1 MEKLL
6 RFAGWSRVRLHLGVL
21 QGEAVAEDGGERF
34 AVVTADCESTALNRA
49 FRAEG

>member
-6 RFAGWSRVRLHLGVL
+6 RFAGWSRVRFDLRFFKD
-21 QGEAVAEDGGERF
+21 EALAEGGNERC
-34 AVVTADCESTALNRA
+34 AVVTADCESAALNGA